1 MGIPKSA
8 QKEPKMN
15 ISNSYNTYTYSTYS
29 NSTATSSR
37 SSEFAELLMASLD
50 TDSSSSIDA
59 TEFSEAALALSLG
72 EEDSINEAF
81 SLLDE
86 DGNGVVSMDELT
98 SYMASTEQMM
108 AAGGPPPPPP
118 PPPPS
123 NSEEEDSGYTQEEL
137 SALAEDSASTDPN
150 LSSLFETLAANFDE
164 ADANG
169 DGKVTSE
176 EAMAYKE
183 ETSQQDTALN
193 GEDLMNA
200 LMQQVI
206 SHYSSE
212 ASKESTLNLSA

>member
-1 MGIPKSA
+1 
-8 QKEPKMN
+8 MN
-15 ISNSYNTYTYSTYS
+15 ISNSYNTYAYSTYS

-86 DGNGVVSMDELT
+86 DENGVVSMDELT

-150 LSSLFETLAANFDE
+150 LSSLFETLASNFDA

-183 ETSQQDTALN
+183 ETSSSETASSE
-193 GEDLMNA
+193 GENLMNSV
-200 LMQQVI
+200 LQQII
-206 SHYSSE
+206 SYYSSE
-212 ASKESTLNLSA
+212 ATQDSAFSLSA